1 MHQTR
6 SVRALAGVALSLS
19 IGACAPKPTTFSPDG
34 KMACMR
40 GADEMTVPGPKGEP
54 VTMHL
59 QGYSV
64 WRKDADGQWRCAVDI
79 ATEAAPV
86 AQARAS

>member
-1 MHQTR
+1 
-6 SVRALAGVALSLS
+6 
-19 IGACAPKPTTFSPDG
+19 
-34 KMACMR
+34 MACMR
-40 GADEMTVPGPKGEP
+40 GAEEMTVPGPKGEP

-86 AQARAS
+86 TQARTS